1 VLGSTSPL
9 RRRQREQLSREGET
23 STTMGGGQ
31 LSTEGKQAAAG
42 RGLGETKRERVR
54 VAGHEGEIELLSNR
68 LDCKFIGQVNRPRI

>member
-1 VLGSTSPL
+1 LG
-9 RRRQREQLSREGET
+9 
-23 STTMGGGQ
+23 
-31 LSTEGKQAAAG
+31 TEGKQAAAG

>member
-1 VLGSTSPL
+1 VRLQ
-9 RRRQREQLSREGET
+9 RQW
-23 STTMGGGQ
+23 GGGQ